1 MWNNAGNNLDIPAEL
16 TVNAVNDTNSLFT
29 VVQGGGGVTKLASN
43 VFARFKDIL
52 VDYQAV
58 PFVLNQQHVNDF
70 ITAVTQPGGPMEAA
84 LNYLLGQPGSLPQ
97 GVTTLEQFRCVI
109 EKLWFRNSNGFKHV
123 FVGNKMDGNKY
134 NGFHNWYQFLLEQQR
149 KPNQTTN
156 ITFKQPAF
164 VGDRLPKFLRGLSF
178 RWRGATKVPLGSSS
192 SMFVGTSPAFDLA
205 MFTACVLRGRAPGG
219 GAIQWNGKRKTDCE
233 CNIHVP
239 AGGLQQSLVEFR
251 TVENPQN
258 GWVVTAYPRNVQ

>member
-16 TVNAVNDTNSLFT
+16 SVNAVNNANPLFT
-29 VVQGGGGVTKLASN
+29 VVPGAGGVAKLASD
-43 VFARFKDIL
+43 VFTRFKYIL

-58 PFVLNQQHVNDF
+58 PFVLNQQHINDF
-70 ITAVTQPGGPMEAA
+70 ITAVTQPNGPMEAA
-84 LNYLLGQPGSLPQ
+84 LNYLSAQPGSLPQ

-123 FVGNKMDGNKY
+123 FVGNQMPGNNY
-134 NGFHNWYQFLLEQQR
+134 NGFHNWYQFLLEQR
-149 KPNQTTN
+149 RNPTQTTH
-156 ITFKQPAF
+156 IAFIQPAF
-164 VGDRLPKFLRGLSF
+164 EGNRLPKFLRQLSF
-178 RWRGATKVPLGSSS
+178 RWRGANKGASS

-219 GAIQWNGKRKTDCE
+219 GAIGGNGNRVTDCE

-239 AGGLQQSLVEFR
+239 AGGLPQSLVQFR

-258 GWVVTAYPRNVQ
+258 EWVVTAYPRNVQ